1 MIMVIQD
8 DGSIISYSLANLSP
22 SWTSN
27 EYLRRQLSSGAA
39 YKNLLLVGDLDG
51 YVHVINPMT
60 GITVGRKKVSRNPI
74 MNIVTFRDFA
84 YVIDRDSNIVA
95 IKF

>member
-1 MIMVIQD
+1 MVIQD
-8 DGSIISYSLANLSP
+8 DGSILSFSLANLSP
-22 SWTSN
+22 SWTSE

-60 GITVGRKKVSRNPI
+60 GITIGRKKVSRNPI

-84 YVIDRDSNIVA
+84 YVIDQESNVVA